1 MPDENTFVCRA
12 CGSRQFFHAGVTS
25 RAFQSRKEGEEPSL
39 NYETVHYYA
48 CGGCTSLFLMPP
60 AFSVVNSIES
70 VPVNEE
76 ELPPTTHPHFEA
88 EDD

>member
-1 MPDENTFVCRA
+1 MADESTFVCRA

-25 RAFQSRKEGEEPSL
+25 RAFQSQKEGEDPSL

-48 CGGCTSLFLMPP
+48 CGGCTSLFVMPP
-60 AFSVVNSIES
+60 AFSVADSIET
-70 VPVNEE
+70 VAEE
-76 ELPPTTHPHFEA
+76 ELPPTTHPHFDA